1 MTVLA
6 LVLFGVASCG
16 PDGSGNSE
24 NTENEPVIPHDEEP
38 EHAQFTLSLCDITWD
53 KVTFSITPSNDE
65 AEYVFSIF
73 TKERVNDFESTKA
86 CMERQVVMSYGSY
99 TYEHMKTHN
108 MLHSGKMDQYI
119 FPDYL
124 NELTE
129 YVLVVAQL
137 DHNKKIVG
145 DVAEKSFFSLP
156 NNYVDLGLP
165 SGTLWKNANEHNANA
180 ESDLWAYSD
189 LYKSNLPDTTQWR
202 ELRKKCAWTYQSS
215 PTKGYTVKGPSGNSI
230 FLPLAGCRFGSGGQ
244 IYYNGTKG
252 NYWTRTSDYDKNSM
266 WDAEFSK
273 DDSRVFFGY
282 VAKNT
287 QLSMRFVATNPN
299 K

>member
-24 NTENEPVIPHDEEP
+24 NTENEPVIPQDEEP
-38 EHAQFTLSLCDITWD
+38 EHAQFTLSLYDITWD

-156 NNYVDLGLP
+156 KNYVDLGLP

-180 ESDLWAYSD
+180 ESDHWEYS
-189 LYKSNLPDTTQWR
+189 YQYQSNLPDTTQWR
-202 ELRKKCAWTYQSS
+202 ELREKCTWRYRED
-215 PTKGYTVKGPSGNSI
+215 TKDFSVLGPNGNSI
-230 FLPLAGCRFGSGGQ
+230 IIPLAGCISASQYYRLVNNGKFGD
-244 IYYNGTKG
+244 YMTKQEK
-252 NYWTRTSDYDKNSM
+252 WV
-266 WDAEFSK
+266 AEFEK
-273 DDSRVFFGY
+273 DARVLF
-282 VAKNT
+282 KNIYANNKY
-287 QLSMRFVATNPN
+287 SMRFVVANPN
-299 K
+299 KK